1 MHNARVM
8 GALQKMLQTGG
19 RTIWV
24 APSGGRDRPST
35 RAGRAA
41 GRVRGRAVR
50 PQVRRDVPADGVQ
63 GEGDAD
69 ALLGPVAML
78 THRLIPPPAKVESGG
93 VDQGGEKREALAR
106 ERRGRARATSS
117 TSTSSSRAAS

>member
-35 RAGRAA
+35 APDARPGEFAVAPFDPKSVEMFRLMASKAKASEKGGKGKR
-41 GRVRGRAVR
+41 RKRRG
-50 PQVRRDVPADGVQ
+50 QVVIYYFTTRWILLQCNSEPLYSHPGVIPR
-63 GEGDAD
+63 
-69 ALLGPVAML
+69 ALL
-78 THRLIPPPAKVESGG
+78 
-93 VDQGGEKREALAR
+93 
-106 ERRGRARATSS
+106 S
-117 TSTSSSRAAS
+117 TYG